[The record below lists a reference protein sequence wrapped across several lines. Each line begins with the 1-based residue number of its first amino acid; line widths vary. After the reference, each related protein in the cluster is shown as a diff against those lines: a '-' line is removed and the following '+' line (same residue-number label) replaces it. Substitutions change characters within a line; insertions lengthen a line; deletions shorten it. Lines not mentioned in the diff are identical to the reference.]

1 MSKRPT
7 SPSHKP
13 GLDYRSRDRGGEIR
27 HKKSN
32 TRIGTLREV
41 YGKEF
46 ATGYRSDM
54 KLDTLLKRTS
64 RKSITILESTS
75 ATFGPALKR
84 LADK

>member
-46 ATGYRSDM
+46 AT
-54 KLDTLLKRTS
+54 LLKRTS

-75 ATFGPALKR
+75 ATFRPALKR